1 MTAAHAQKRYPGGDP
16 AVALEV
22 VFVAREGDDDVRA
35 CLPVQLLYPVLGL
48 LERILRQK
56 RSSERAR

>member
-1 MTAAHAQKRYPGGDP
+1 MAAHAQERYPGGDP

-35 CLPVQLLYPVLGL
+35 RLPVQLLYPVLGL